1 MIVGT
6 IALLMLLFG
15 GGGLE
20 YYLTNLKSE
29 VKEYVVQKDCQE
41 KIIEASKTLSSEL
54 GTLQIEIDAHFK
66 ELVEIHA
73 EFRSSAEDFDA
84 VAAKLVVDQKT
95 ATALIL
101 DARDTM
107 HAQMTEQEWTAVF
120 KDENEK

>member
-6 IALLMLLFG
+6 LALLMFLFG

-20 YYLTNLKSE
+20 YYLTNLKSD
-29 VKEYVVQKDCQE
+29 VKEHVVSEESQD
-41 KIIEASKTLSSEL
+41 KIIEASKKLSSEL
-54 GTLQIEIDAHFK
+54 GTLQTEIDDHFK

-73 EFRSSAEDFDA
+73 DFRSSAEDFDA